1 MGYRTIANDLN
12 RRHVES
18 PSGGKWSHDAVR
30 LILIRETYCGT
41 LTLGGRKQGKYFTTD
56 NEQVTAVSGNQ
67 PRRTTPVR
75 VEGTHPAIISRKL
88 FDAVQVLRTSQPKP
102 HWRQGSE
109 GRPSCRPAAMR
120 AMRRDD
126 VRAEPANQGR
136 DKSTPT
142 TSARLITRA
151 AAAAIVPCLRRRY
164 FGQWRS
170 RSETRSCT
178 APWTR

>member
-1 MGYRTIANDLN
+1 MAIWRIGDRKQVAVVRELFHLRLEGMGYRTIANDLN

-75 VEGTHPAIISRKL
+75 VEGGAPGHHQPQAI
-88 FDAVQVLRTSQPKP
+88 
-102 HWRQGSE
+102 
-109 GRPSCRPAAMR
+109 
-120 AMRRDD
+120 
-126 VRAEPANQGR
+126 
-136 DKSTPT
+136 
-142 TSARLITRA
+142 
-151 AAAAIVPCLRRRY
+151 
-164 FGQWRS
+164 
-170 RSETRSCT
+170 
-178 APWTR
+178 